1 MIKPIEKTNKP
12 NNNLQTKQNEIQIYH
27 TPKNHNNSE
36 FDNMLNTEIQ
46 KLNNQQ
52 ERK

>member
-12 NNNLQTKQNEIQIYH
+12 NNNLQTKQNETH
-27 TPKNHNNSE
+27 TYYTPENHNNDG